1 LTIGTSYINRYTDFT
16 VTNEATYYYQV
27 TAVNPGGESPNS
39 DSIAITPACAA
50 VVPTGLTPIPTG
62 AANQIGFIWSPL
74 PGASS
79 FNVKRA
85 STSGGPY
92 VFLTN
97 TTGIGYLDTNVIA
110 GRPYYYVVSA
120 VNPCGEEGANSAEL
134 ATASG
139 IIVDNAD
146 SSGVSVTG
154 AWYFGS
160 GDGYFGSN
168 YLQDGNAG
176 GGKSVR
182 FTPNLSLP
190 GNYDVYLWWVASGNR
205 ATNVPVDVI
214 GAAGTNSILIDEAA
228 NGSVWSKVGNYT
240 FNAGT
245 SGSVLIS
252 DDGATGYVV
261 ADAVQFILTSLAP
274 AVPLNLSFNRAAG
287 ELSLSWPAGVAGY
300 RVESATNLTPPVAW
314 QTVTTISNNQPS
326 ILLTPRAGAVFYRL
340 RSP

>member
-1 LTIGTSYINRYTDFT
+1 LTIGTSYLNRYTDFA
-16 VTNEATYYYQV
+16 VTNEVTYYYQV
-27 TAVNPGGESPNS
+27 TAVNPGGESS
-39 DSIAITPACAA
+39 DSDSTVVTPVCSP
-50 VVPTGLTPIPTG
+50 VVPTGLMTIPTG
-62 AANQIGFIWSPL
+62 VANQIAFTWSSL
-74 PGASS
+74 PGAAS

-92 VFLTN
+92 EFLTN

-120 VNPCGEEGANSAEL
+120 VNSCGEEGANSAEL
-134 ATASG
+134 ATTTG

-146 SSGVSVTG
+146 SSGVMVTG
-154 AWYFGS
+154 AWYYGS
-160 GDGYFGSN
+160 GSGYFGSN

-182 FTPNLSLP
+182 FTPNLPLP

-205 ATNVPVDVI
+205 ATNVSVDVVSP
-214 GAAGTNSILIDEAA
+214 AGTNTILIDEAA
-228 NGSVWSKVGNYT
+228 NGSLWSKAGNYA

-245 SGSVLIS
+245 SGSVLIR

-261 ADAVQFILTSLAP
+261 ADAVQFVLTSPAP
-274 AVPLNLSFNRAAG
+274 AVPLSLNFNRVAG
-287 ELSLSWPAGVAGY
+287 ELSLSWPAEVAGY
-300 RVESATNLTPPVAW
+300 HVESATNIAPPVTW
-314 QTVTTISNNQPS
+314 ETVTTISNNQQS
-326 ILLTPRAGAVFYRL
+326 IILTPRAGTVFYRL